1 MVVPRTKTLV
11 SFAILRLILEFSH
24 LLLVFEA
31 AQDHLCKGDDVGEF
45 TIGSLLVVDG
55 PSSFI
60 EIRSEIA
67 YSLPVLIFLLGH
79 MVDPGPLAS
88 ESDVAV
94 AVVLEAVDGVLHLQ
108 EKVNNDKEQDAG
120 EDQERENEK
129 CEEGNEKEKEQNVS
143 DNCLEK
149 NNVSVF
155 DDASVNSIDSA
166 Q

>member
-1 MVVPRTKTLV
+1 M
-11 SFAILRLILEFSH
+11 F
-24 LLLVFEA
+24 LLVFKA
-31 AQDHLCKGDDVGEF
+31 AKDHFSKRDDVGET
-45 TIGSLLVVDG
+45 TIGSHLVVDG

-79 MVDPGPLAS
+79 MVDSGPLAS

-108 EKVNNDKEQDAG
+108 EKVNNDKEQDAC
-120 EDQERENEK
+120 EDEERENEK
-129 CEEGNEKEKEQNVS
+129 CEEGNKIEKEQNVS
-143 DNCLEK
+143 NNCLEK

-155 DDASVNSIDSA
+155 DDAEVNSIDRA